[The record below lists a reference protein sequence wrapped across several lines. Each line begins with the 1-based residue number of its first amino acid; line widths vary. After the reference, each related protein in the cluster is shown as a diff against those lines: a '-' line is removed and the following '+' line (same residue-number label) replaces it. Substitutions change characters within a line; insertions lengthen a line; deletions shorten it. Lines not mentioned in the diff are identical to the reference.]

1 MEGCVIGEIGSMDKK
16 TDLGEE
22 DDPGEDRW
30 QVNEGHRKDEKR
42 LGRGEKTD
50 ICRSK
55 KIEKP

>member
-1 MEGCVIGEIGSMDKK
+1 MDKK